1 MVARTT
7 DTIHRPRYT
16 DHHEDPGM
24 YGLLGERVPIE
35 VIQHPAIEYVAMAVR
50 YILRGEGAVFIG
62 SNIPLRTNRF
72 NRREHEA
79 PDYYIA
85 WDVEVAAI
93 RGETAYNL
101 WEVGKPPEWALEV
114 ASPST
119 YERDLY
125 EKPDRYAEIGIG
137 EYWLFDPTGGDLYGQ
152 ALIGFELVDGRYEPM
167 ELVRNEHGLLS
178 GYSRELGVRL
188 CVVEES
194 DQEGLL
200 RIQPGL
206 SLLFDMDF
214 NPALLLFQE
223 VESGEYILDMA
234 GLRGEIDFER
244 ERAELAESEKRR
256 AESERRRAESE
267 RRRAESERRRA
278 ESERRRAESGRRRA
292 EESLAEERAARARDR
307 ARIRELEERLRRRP
321 PE

>member
-1 MVARTT
+1 MVAKTP

-35 VIQHPAIEYVAMAVR
+35 LLQHPVIEYVAMAVR
-50 YILRGEGAVFIG
+50 YILDGEGSVFMG

-79 PDYYIA
+79 PDYYLA

-93 RGETAYNL
+93 RGKTAYNL

-137 EYWLFDPTGGDLYGQ
+137 EYWMFDPTGGELYGWP
-152 ALIGFELVDGRYEPM
+152 LRGFELVDGRYEPM
-167 ELVRNEHGLLS
+167 ELVRSEHGLLS

-194 DQEGLL
+194 EREGLL
-200 RIQPGL
+200 EAQPELGV
-206 SLLFDMDF
+206 LFDMDF

-223 VESGEYILDMA
+223 VESGWYILDMA
-234 GLRGEIDFER
+234 GLRAVIGRVEIERDFER
-244 ERAELAESEKRR
+244 ERAERAEAGIRR
-256 AESERRRAESE
+256 AEAELE
-267 RRRAESERRRA
+267 
-278 ESERRRAESGRRRA
+278 
-292 EESLAEERAARARDR
+292 EERARRR
-307 ARIRELEERLRRRP
+307 KLEERLRRL
-321 PE
+321 E

>member
-1 MVARTT
+1 MVAKTT
-7 DTIHRPRYT
+7 DTIIRPRYT

-35 VIQHPAIEYVAMAVR
+35 VIQHPAIEYVSMAVR
-50 YILRGEGAVFIG
+50 YILRGQGAVFIG
-62 SNIPLRTNRF
+62 SNIPLRTNRR

-79 PDYYIA
+79 PDYYLA
-85 WDVEVAAI
+85 RGVDVASI

-137 EYWLFDPTGGDLYGQ
+137 EYWMFDPTGGELYGE
-152 ALIGFELVDGRYEPM
+152 ALMGFELVDGVYEPV
-167 ELVRNEHGLLS
+167 ETGRNEHGLLS
-178 GYSRELGVRL
+178 GYSRALGVRL

-194 DQEGLL
+194 QREGLL
-200 RIQPGL
+200 EVQPDLGV
-206 SLLFDMDF
+206 LFDMDF

-223 VESGEYILDMA
+223 EESGLYILDMA
-234 GLRGEIDFER
+234 GLRAERDFER
-244 ERAELAESEKRR
+244 ARAERAEGA
-256 AESERRRAESE
+256 
-267 RRRAESERRRA
+267 
-278 ESERRRAESGRRRA
+278 
-292 EESLAEERAARARDR
+292 LAEERAARVQEQV
-307 ARIRELEERLRRRP
+307 RIRELEERLRRLR
-321 PE
+321 E